1 MTKKQISPKKS
12 VSLFRRALSRGSDK
26 ESNRNKARVG
36 KTTLML
42 FLVTVVFI
50 VSFIPHTGMV
60 ILRYTHPKFVL
71 CLSYLGKSVYQL
83 TLRTYLLNSVLN
95 PMVYCFVSNQFRS
108 KCKQALKQLF
118 CCDTSKGTS
127 RTISD
132 GHSGHA

>member
-95 PMVYCFVSNQFRS
+95 PM
-108 KCKQALKQLF
+108 LLF
-118 CCDTSKGTS
+118 SHLY
-127 RTISD
+127 ISSCIAPFSELI
-132 GHSGHA
+132 GHSVPKDK